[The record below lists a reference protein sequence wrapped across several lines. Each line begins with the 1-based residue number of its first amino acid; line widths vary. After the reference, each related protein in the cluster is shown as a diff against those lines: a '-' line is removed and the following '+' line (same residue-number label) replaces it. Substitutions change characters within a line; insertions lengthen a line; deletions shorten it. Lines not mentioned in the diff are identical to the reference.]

1 MILNAVCMIPDDLPS
16 DALAFPDGQSA
27 DLTGAKAVVRMLQA
41 HGVRHIFGLCGDT
54 SLPFYDALARLD
66 HGIDHVLTRDERS
79 AAYMADAYARVTG
92 RVGVCEG
99 PSGGGATY
107 ILPGVIEANE
117 SSVALLSITS
127 DIPVTARGRYPW
139 TELDQRA
146 LFAPLTKWNSVVDH
160 VSQIPHIFRTAFR
173 AATTGRPGA
182 AHIGLPYDLQKQH
195 LSTADIWADP
205 RHTTFPAYRTGPDSE
220 LIAAAADVILA
231 AKRPAFIC
239 GGGVILA
246 GACNLLAEL
255 AELLDA
261 PVASTVSGHGAIA
274 DDHPL
279 AVGVVGANGGTD
291 ETRAV
296 IAAADCVIFVGCR
309 AGSTTTEHGSV
320 PSRTTPIVH
329 IDIDPMVVS
338 GNYRVE
344 AGVVGDALLCL
355 SALRIEIE
363 KRLAGARRHNG
374 AAERVASLRAQKR
387 AAFDRLA
394 RSSERPI
401 RPERVLAA
409 LQAALPSDAIIVADP
424 GTPCP
429 YFSGYF
435 QFNGSGRRFITNRA
449 HGALGFALPASVGAQ
464 FGAPERKV
472 VAVMGDGSFGFAVGE
487 LETIVRQGLPITM
500 IVFSNA
506 SFGWIK
512 ASQKEGYGGRYFS
525 VDFTRTDHAR
535 IAEAYGV
542 KAWTVDDP
550 EALDS
555 IMRKA
560 IAHDGPTLID
570 VIAQPLE
577 ESAVPVSKWMG

>member
-1 MILNAVCMIPDDLPS
+1 MVEVMTQFGSAPD
-16 DALAFPDGQSA
+16 LAAQAPASVA
-27 DLTGAKAVVRMLQA
+27 PKNGAEAAVRMLQA

-66 HGIDHVLTRDERS
+66 HGMEHILVRDERS

-117 SSVALLSITS
+117 SSVALLAITS
-127 DIPVTARGRYPW
+127 DVPVTARGRYPL

-146 LFAPLTKWNSVVDH
+146 LFAPLTKWNAVADH
-160 VSQIPHIFRTAFR
+160 VEQIPHLFRTAFR

-182 AHIGLPYDLQKQH
+182 AHIGLPHDLQKQQVVMP
-195 LSTADIWADP
+195 DIWADP
-205 RHTTFPAYRTGPDSE
+205 RHAFFPAYRTGPDPD
-220 LIAAAADVILA
+220 LVNAAADVILGA
-231 AKRPAFIC
+231 GRPAFVC
-239 GGGVILA
+239 GGGVILS
-246 GACNLLAEL
+246 GASQPLIEL

-261 PVASTVSGHGAIA
+261 SVASTVSGQGVIG

-279 AVGVVGANGGTD
+279 AVGVVGANGGID
-291 ETRAV
+291 ETREA
-296 IAAADCVIFVGCR
+296 IAGADLVIFVGCR
-309 AGSTTTEHGSV
+309 AGSTTTEHGTV
-320 PSRTTPIVH
+320 PACHMPIVH
-329 IDIDPMVVS
+329 IDIDPMVVA

-344 AGVVGDALLCL
+344 AGIVGDALLCL

-363 KRLAGARRHNG
+363 RRLAGARRHSG
-374 AAERVASLRAQKR
+374 AAERLAMLKTAKL

-394 RSSERPI
+394 LSTELPI

-409 LQAALPSDAIIVADP
+409 LQAALPEDAIIVADP

-429 YFSGYF
+429 YFAGHF
-435 QFNGSGRRFITNRA
+435 RFNITGRRLITNRA
-449 HGALGFALPASVGAQ
+449 HGALGFSLPASVGAQ
-464 FGAPERKV
+464 IGAPDRKV

-487 LETIVRQGLPITM
+487 LETIVRKGLPITL

-512 ASQKEGYGGRYFS
+512 ASQKDGYGERYYS
-525 VDFTRTDHAR
+525 VDFNRTDHAR
-535 IAEAYGV
+535 IAEAYGI
-542 KAWTVDDP
+542 KAWTVADP
-550 EALDS
+550 FELEGVVRQAV
-555 IMRKA
+555 
-560 IAHDGPTLID
+560 AHQGPTLID

-577 ESAVPVSKWMG
+577 QSAVPVSKWMG

>member
-1 MILNAVCMIPDDLPS
+1 MTEAM
-16 DALAFPDGQSA
+16 
-27 DLTGAKAVVRMLQA
+27 TGADAAVRTLQA

-54 SLPFYDALARLD
+54 SLPFYVALYRPDLGWAL
-66 HGIDHVLTRDERS
+66 VLPRDDRS

-127 DIPVTARGRYPW
+127 DIPVTARGRYPL

-146 LFAPLTKWNSVVDH
+146 LFAPLTKWNAVVDH

-195 LSTADIWADP
+195 VDPADIWADP
-205 RHTTFPAYRTGPDSE
+205 RHGSFPGYRTGPDPD
-220 LIAAAADVILA
+220 LIGAAAEAMLA

-239 GGGVILA
+239 GGGVILS
-246 GACNLLAEL
+246 GACELLAEL
-255 AELLDA
+255 AEMLDA
-261 PVASTVSGHGAIA
+261 PVASTVSGHGVIA

-291 ETRAV
+291 ETRAA
-296 IAAADCVIFVGCR
+296 IADADTVIFVGCR
-309 AGSTTTEHGSV
+309 AGSTTTEHGAV
-320 PSRTTPIVH
+320 PSRHVPIVH

-344 AGVVGDALLCL
+344 AGIVGDALLSL

-363 KRLAGARRHNG
+363 RRLAGERRHSG
-374 AAERVASLRAQKR
+374 AAERLTGLKAAKR
-387 AAFDRLA
+387 TAFDRLA
-394 RSSERPI
+394 SSTETPI

-409 LQAALPSDAIIVADP
+409 LQATLPADAIIVADP

-429 YFSGYF
+429 YFSGHF
-435 QFNGSGRRFITNRA
+435 QLNSTGRRFITNRA
-449 HGALGFALPASVGAQ
+449 HGALGFSLPASIGAQ
-464 FGAPERKV
+464 IGAPDRKV

-487 LETIVRQGLPITM
+487 LETIVRKQLPITM

-512 ASQKEGYGGRYFS
+512 ASQKDGYGERYFS
-525 VDFTRTDHAR
+525 VDFSRTHHAR
-535 IAEAYGV
+535 IAKAYGV
-542 KAWTVDDP
+542 KSWTVRDP
-550 EALDS
+550 LELDAVV
-555 IMRKA
+555 RQA
-560 IAHDGPTLID
+560 VAHDGPTLID

-577 ESAVPVSKWMG
+577 QSAVPVSKWMG